1 MDKIFTLLSRQ
12 MKSWWSIFIIYVN
25 ICTVFQEKF
34 HDLHIAFKTEQNRI
48 LIDFPWI
55 SEVIHWIYHSVQL
68 NAAAS
73 IHCTS

>member
-34 HDLHIAFKTEQNRI
+34 HDLHIAFKTKQNRI
-48 LIDFPWI
+48 LIDFPCFPKLFI
-55 SEVIHWIYHSVQL
+55 EYTILCS
-68 NAAAS
+68 
-73 IHCTS
+73 